1 MATQEGYGSAWMP
14 GLLLLFVAVLT
25 HAAQPGSGARS
36 SQSVRAGS
44 DRDSNAIPWREVTPE
59 ELAMTS
65 EPLAPGAT
73 AIYLYRQIDQDHDA
87 GLERVYQQLKV
98 LSEAGRN
105 HANVQIAYR
114 KQLENITGIEAR
126 VIHPDGTIVAFTDTV
141 YDRPLVARR
150 SAGVHI
156 KSFTLPDVRIG
167 SVIEYRFRRKAEGF
181 LLDSRWMLSQDL
193 FTRHAR
199 FSLRPNSS
207 RRVQWSWPRAL
218 PQGTAPPVMD
228 KKVVRMET
236 RNVPAFVTEPQ
247 MPPPDD
253 LAMHVRFNYVQGT
266 AAKDAAGYWRDY
278 GKQVWAAS
286 ESAIGN
292 PERMRKILESVIA
305 AGDSDEQKV
314 RKIYEHV
321 RGVKTKDQD
330 GNLPPELA
338 QLAAAL
344 RGGPMG
350 AEAVARN
357 GEGYPDELQY
367 YFIALVR
374 AAGIQ
379 AVPVRVAS
387 RAEQFFDPGLL
398 LAHLVNGMVAAVT
411 LNGQDVL
418 LDPAAKTLPFGQLQ
432 WHHTG
437 VPAIKVSKEGGQWM
451 NTPPPRPQ
459 DASTR
464 RDAKLELSEDGVL
477 EGTVKVTYAGH
488 EASWR
493 LAELR
498 REDEQARREYLEEEL
513 RKSLATTA
521 EVRLLNEPDWD
532 ARDVAITIEYGIK
545 LPEWAVSTGDRM
557 LVGIGLFGAEEKG
570 LFTAPVRQHPV
581 YFPYPS
587 MTEDALEISLPE
599 GYRLQSAPQA
609 VNSADSALGYVA
621 SVTARDRV
629 VSIRRALSHNLFL
642 VQPVHYPRIHAFFQL
657 VRGGDETQLVLAH

>member
-1 MATQEGYGSAWMP
+1 MPGKGVCSSAWM
-14 GLLLLFVAVLT
+14 LWLLLFFGGIST

-36 SQSVRAGS
+36 NPGVRAGS
-44 DRDSNAIPWREVTPE
+44 DRDSGAIPWRDVTPE

-73 AIYLYRQIDQDHDA
+73 AIYLYRQIDQDHEV
-87 GLERVYQQLKV
+87 GLDRVYQQLKV

-114 KQLENITGIEAR
+114 KQQETISGVEAR
-126 VIHPDGTIVAFTDTV
+126 VIHADGTIVPFTDTV
-141 YDRPLVARR
+141 YERPLVASR

-156 KSFTLPDVRIG
+156 KSFTLPDVRVG
-167 SVIEYRFRRKAEGF
+167 SIIEYRFRRKADGF

-193 FTRHAR
+193 FTRHAK

-207 RRVQWSWPRAL
+207 LRVQWSWPRAL

-228 KKVVRMET
+228 RKIVRLET

-266 AAKDAAGYWRDY
+266 AARDAAGYWRDY
-278 GKQVWAAS
+278 GKQMWDAS
-286 ESAIGN
+286 ETFIGD
-292 PERMRKILESVIA
+292 PDRMRKILATVVA

-321 RGVKTKDQD
+321 RGIKIRDED
-330 GNLPPELA
+330 RNLPPELA

-344 RGGPMG
+344 RNGPMG

-387 RAEQFFDPGLL
+387 RAERFFDPSLL
-398 LAHLVNGMVAAVT
+398 LAHLVNGMLAAVT
-411 LNGQDVL
+411 INGQDVL
-418 LDPAAKTLPFGQLQ
+418 LDPAAKVLPFGQLL

-437 VPAIKVSKEGGQWM
+437 VPAFKLHEEGGQWIS
-451 NTPPPRPQ
+451 TPPPRPQ

-464 RDAKLELSEDGVL
+464 REAKLVLSGDGVL
-477 EGTVKVTYAGH
+477 DGTVKVTYAGH

-513 RKSLATTA
+513 RRSLATTG
-521 EVRLLNEPDWD
+521 EVTLVNEPDWD
-532 ARDVAITIEYGIK
+532 ARDVAITVEYRIR
-545 LPEWAVSTGDRM
+545 LPEWAVSAGDRT
-557 LVGIGLFGAEEKG
+557 LVGIGLFGAGEKS
-570 LFTAPVRQHPV
+570 LFATSVRQHPV
-581 YFPYPS
+581 YFAYPS
-587 MTEDALEISLPE
+587 TTQDALEISLPE
-599 GYRLQSAPQA
+599 GYRLLSAPQA
-609 VNSADSALGYVA
+609 VNSSDGSMGYVA
-621 SVTARDRV
+621 SVTASDRV
-629 VSIRRALSHNLFL
+629 VSIERTLAHNLFL

-657 VRGGDETQLVLAH
+657 VRGGDEAQLVLTR